1 MAGYPREAPGP
12 FRAHQIRDGDHYEL
26 REGHAIHCMT
36 AGERHARAN
45 LAGGRV
51 LVTDPEV
58 AGAAGVD
65 AGFSFNGD
73 ANLRAPDIS
82 TGVGDGPGWMR
93 SAPPLAVE
101 YAGQGQDE
109 TELQAKIRELLA
121 AGTRYLWVVR
131 LTGRLRVEVY
141 TPGEPMQLVD
151 AEGVLTAPGVLR
163 NPVPVRALVD
173 GEAANAATL
182 RNLLNA
188 EGYESLDAVRAEGR
202 QEGELAT
209 QARAIETVL
218 RARGVPIDER
228 LLPRLRGCRD
238 PALLGRWLIQSATAT
253 TAEAA
258 LD

>member
-1 MAGYPREAPGP
+1 M
-12 FRAHQIRDGDHYEL
+12 H
-26 REGHAIHCMT
+26 
-36 AGERHARAN
+36 
-45 LAGGRV
+45 
-51 LVTDPEV
+51 
-58 AGAAGVD
+58 
-65 AGFSFNGD
+65 
-73 ANLRAPDIS
+73 
-82 TGVGDGPGWMR
+82 

-141 TPGEPMQLVD
+141 TPDEAMRVVD
-151 AEGVLTAPGVLR
+151 GEGVLTAPGVLR

-173 GEAANAATL
+173 GKAANAATL

-188 EGYESLDAVRAEGR
+188 EGYESLDDVRAEGETR
-202 QEGELAT
+202 ALLAG
-209 QARAIETVL
+209 IERIL
-218 RARGVPIDER
+218 RARGLTIEEH
-228 LLPRLRGCRD
+228 LLTRLRACRD
-238 PALLGRWLIQSATAT
+238 PALLDRWLVQSATAA